1 MTRDDQ
7 IRFLQDTSLLAE
19 APGYVIRQVHT
30 RMCEVTLREGESLFR
45 EDDPGDAAYVVLEGE
60 LRLEKE
66 GIGLVDR
73 GPGDCVGEF
82 ALIDDSPR
90 SATVVALTDVVL
102 LRWERTSFQAA
113 VSETPGVATGIFK
126 ILLAKLREDIG
137 IQVEAAKE
145 LIQANE
151 RLTRENRTLRVQV
164 APDPEVITRS
174 PRMGEVLRLA
184 SRVAQTASTVML
196 KGESGT
202 GKEVIARVIH
212 RRGPRSEGPFIPVH
226 CAALPT
232 NLLESELF
240 GHEKGSFT
248 GATARRQGRF
258 ELADSGTLFL
268 DEVGEI
274 EPETQV
280 KLLRVLQDR
289 QFERVGGSQTLK
301 VDARVISASNRD
313 LEAAVAAGRFRE
325 DLYYRL
331 NVIPIVL
338 PPLRTRR
345 EDIPLL
351 VEHFMGEYCREMG
364 RAELQI
370 APEAMKLL
378 RSYRW
383 PGNVRELQNLVE
395 RMVVVVDGDMVEPGH
410 LPPEMVGG
418 GEGDAATES
427 GESQGELATLEEMER
442 KHVEA
447 ALARS
452 GWNQSRAA
460 RLLGISRDQLRNRI
474 KRYGIEGDWRV
485 GSPGRN

>member
-1 MTRDDQ
+1 
-7 IRFLQDTSLLAE
+7 
-19 APGYVIRQVHT
+19 
-30 RMCEVTLREGESLFR
+30 MCEVTLREGESLFR

>member
-1 MTRDDQ
+1 MTTEDQ
-7 IRFLQDTSLLAE
+7 IRFLRDTDLLTE
-19 APGYVIRQVHT
+19 ASEQVIHQVFEG
-30 RMCEVTLREGESLFR
+30 MVQIELREGQTLFR
-45 EDDPGDAAYVVLEGE
+45 ENDPGDAAYVVLEGG

-66 GIGLVDR
+66 GIRLVDR

-82 ALIDDSPR
+82 ALIDNAPR
-90 SATVVALTDVVL
+90 SATAIAQSDVLL
-102 LRWERTSFQAA
+102 LRWGREDFQAA
-113 VSETPGVATGIFK
+113 VSQTPGVAAGIFK

-137 IQVEAAKE
+137 IQVENARE
-145 LIQANE
+145 LIQAND

-164 APDPEVITRS
+164 APDPDVITCS
-174 PRMGEVLRLA
+174 PRMKEVLTLA
-184 SRVAQTASTVML
+184 SKVAETDSTVML

-212 RRGPRSEGPFIPVH
+212 RSGPRSGGPFIPVH

-240 GHEKGSFT
+240 GHERGAFT

-258 ELADSGTLFL
+258 ELADGGTLFL

-274 EPETQV
+274 EPDTQV

-289 QFERVGGSQTLK
+289 QFERVGGTQTLK
-301 VDARVISASNRD
+301 VDVRIVSASNRD
-313 LEAAVAAGRFRE
+313 LEAAVAEGRFRQ

-345 EDIPLL
+345 EDVPLL
-351 VEHFMGEYCREMG
+351 VAHFMDAFCKEMG
-364 RAELQI
+364 RRRLEI
-370 APEAMKLL
+370 VPETMKLL
-378 RSYRW
+378 RSYAW

-395 RMVVVVDGDMVEPGH
+395 RMVVVVDGDTIEPGH
-410 LPPEMVGG
+410 LPAEML
-418 GEGDAATES
+418 GEGEQKIES
-427 GESQGELATLEEMER
+427 GRGQTQGDLPTLEEMER
-442 KHVEA
+442 RHVEA